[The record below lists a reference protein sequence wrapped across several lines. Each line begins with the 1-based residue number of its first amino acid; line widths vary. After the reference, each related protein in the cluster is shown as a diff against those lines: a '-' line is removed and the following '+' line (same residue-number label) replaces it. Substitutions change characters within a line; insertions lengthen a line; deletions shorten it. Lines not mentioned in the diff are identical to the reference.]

1 MLPAAASFKRQG
13 ANRGA
18 LSAFLVTTP
27 ESGVDSIA
35 ITYALLDPIM
45 TVVRPLAALVTGVTA
60 GVVENR
66 LHDPDAPGER
76 LSPARPIPLVPSAP
90 AAAARPI
97 PLASAASSP
106 IAGPT
111 PPAAADP
118 PPATRSLR
126 RLGEGLRYALV
137 DVWGDIV
144 VWFCAGLLLAG
155 LITAYLPEDFS
166 NLVLGGGL
174 VSMLTML
181 VVGMP
186 VYICATASTPI
197 AAALLLKGASPG
209 AVLVFLLAGPAT
221 NMTSLSVLFQ
231 VLGKMG
237 TLRYLLVVAIV
248 SVLFGLG
255 LDKLYQLIDI
265 EPRAVIGEA
274 RELLP
279 FWLKLGS
286 AAFLI
291 VLSAWHVWRFARRRR
306 NEGAGGRAISGF
318 PLPVDGADHCNDPRH
333 TRSGEQC
340 RDECCRQA

>member
-1 MLPAAASFKRQG
+1 
-13 ANRGA
+13 
-18 LSAFLVTTP
+18 
-27 ESGVDSIA
+27 
-35 ITYALLDPIM
+35 
-45 TVVRPLAALVTGVTA
+45 
-60 GVVENR
+60 
-66 LHDPDAPGER
+66 
-76 LSPARPIPLVPSAP
+76 
-90 AAAARPI
+90 
-97 PLASAASSP
+97 
-106 IAGPT
+106 
-111 PPAAADP
+111 
-118 PPATRSLR
+118 
-126 RLGEGLRYALV
+126 LGEGLRYALV

-174 VSMLTML
+174 VSMLAML
-181 VVGMP
+181 AVGMP
-186 VYICATASTPI
+186 IYICATASTPI

-221 NMTSLSVLFQ
+221 NMTSLSVLVQ

-255 LDKLYQLIDI
+255 LDKLYPLLGI

-279 FWLKLGS
+279 VWLKIGS
-286 AAFLI
+286 ATFLL
-291 VLSAWHVWRFARRRR
+291 VLSAWHLYRYMRRRSER
-306 NEGAGGRAISGF
+306 QTGPRVCGF
-318 PLPVDGADHCNDPRH
+318 PQSAEGVDRHQAPRH
-333 TRSGEQC
+333 TLPGETC

>member
-45 TVVRPLAALVTGVTA
+45 TVMRPLAAFVTGVTA
-60 GVVENR
+60 GLVENR
-66 LHDPDAPGER
+66 LHDPDAAGRQP
-76 LSPARPIPLVPSAP
+76 SPL
-90 AAAARPI
+90 
-97 PLASAASSP
+97 PLASAPPLA
-106 IAGPT
+106 AGKILPAET
-111 PPAAADP
+111 ESPPAS
-118 PPATRSLR
+118 RVLR

-174 VSMLTML
+174 VSMLAML
-181 VVGMP
+181 AIGMP
-186 VYICATASTPI
+186 IYICATASTPI

-221 NMTSLSVLFQ
+221 NMTSLSVLVQ

-255 LDKLYQLIDI
+255 LDKLYPLLGI

-274 RELLP
+274 RELVP
-279 FWLKLGS
+279 VWLKIGS
-286 AAFLI
+286 ATFLM
-291 VLSAWHVWRFARRRR
+291 VLTAWHLYRFVRHRRSEQPAGKAVCGFPQSV
-306 NEGAGGRAISGF
+306 EGADRHRATHHRS
-318 PLPVDGADHCNDPRH
+318 
-333 TRSGEQC
+333 SGEPC
-340 RDECCRQA
+340 HDDCCRQA

>member
-76 LSPARPIPLVPSAP
+76 LSPARPIPLAPSA
-90 AAAARPI
+90 
-97 PLASAASSP
+97 
-106 IAGPT
+106 
-111 PPAAADP
+111 PPAAAGQI
-118 PPATRSLR
+118 PPATAGPSPATRPLR

>member
-1 MLPAAASFKRQG
+1 VLPAAASFKRQG

-45 TVVRPLAALVTGVTA
+45 TVMRPLAAFVTGVTA
-60 GVVENR
+60 GLVENR
-66 LHDPDAPGER
+66 LHDPDAAGRQP
-76 LSPARPIPLVPSAP
+76 SPL
-90 AAAARPI
+90 
-97 PLASAASSP
+97 PLASAPS
-106 IAGPT
+106 
-111 PPAAADP
+111 PAAGKILPAATESP
-118 PPATRSLR
+118 PESRALR

-174 VSMLTML
+174 VSMLAML
-181 VVGMP
+181 AVGMP
-186 VYICATASTPI
+186 IYICATASTPI

-221 NMTSLSVLFQ
+221 NMTSLSVLVQ

-255 LDKLYQLIDI
+255 LDKLYPLLGI

-274 RELLP
+274 RELVP
-279 FWLKLGS
+279 VWLKIGS
-286 AAFLI
+286 ATFLM
-291 VLSAWHVWRFARRRR
+291 VLTAWHLYRFVRHRRSERPAGTAVCGFPQPA
-306 NEGAGGRAISGF
+306 EGADRSRATHHRS
-318 PLPVDGADHCNDPRH
+318 
-333 TRSGEQC
+333 SGEPC
-340 RDECCRQA
+340 RDDCCRQA

>member
-35 ITYALLDPIM
+35 ITYVLLDPIM

-66 LHDPDAPGER
+66 LHDPDAPAER
-76 LSPARPIPLVPSAP
+76 LSPARPIPPAP
-90 AAAARPI
+90 
-97 PLASAASSP
+97 AASSP
-106 IAGPT
+106 VAGQ
-111 PPAAADP
+111 
-118 PPATRSLR
+118 LR

-279 FWLKLGS
+279 YWLKIGS

-306 NEGAGGRAISGF
+306 NEGAGGQAISGF
-318 PLPVDGADHCNDPRH
+318 PLPVDGADHHNDPHH
-333 TRSGEQC
+333 TRSGERC
-340 RDECCRQA
+340 RDECCRQT

>member
-1 MLPAAASFKRQG
+1 VLPAAASFKRQG

-66 LHDPDAPGER
+66 LHDPDAPAER
-76 LSPARPIPLVPSAP
+76 LSPARPIPSAP
-90 AAAARPI
+90 AA
-97 PLASAASSP
+97 SP
-106 IAGPT
+106 PVAGPI

-306 NEGAGGRAISGF
+306 NEGAGGQAISGV
-318 PLPVDGADHCNDPRH
+318 PLPVDGADHRNDPHH
-333 TRSGEQC
+333 TRSGERC
-340 RDECCRQA
+340 RDECCRQT

>member
-1 MLPAAASFKRQG
+1 MLPAAASFKRHG

-27 ESGVDSIA
+27 ESGVDSMA

-60 GVVENR
+60 GVLENR
-66 LHDPDAPGER
+66 LHDPDAPGGR
-76 LSPARPIPLVPSAP
+76 PPPSPVIPLVSAGATPSV
-90 AAAARPI
+90 RPPGRVI
-97 PLASAASSP
+97 
-106 IAGPT
+106 
-111 PPAAADP
+111 
-118 PPATRSLR
+118 
-126 RLGEGLRYALV
+126 EGLRYALV

-144 VWFCAGLLLAG
+144 VWFTAGLLLAG
-155 LITAYLPEDFS
+155 LITAYLPEDLS

-174 VSMLTML
+174 MSMLTML
-181 VVGMP
+181 AVGMP
-186 VYICATASTPI
+186 IYICATASTPI

-221 NMTSLSVLFQ
+221 NLTSLSVLVQ

-255 LDKLYQLIDI
+255 LDKFYELLAI

-279 FWLKLGS
+279 LGVKIGS

-291 VLSAWHVWRFARRRR
+291 GLSAWHLWHYLRRRR
-306 NEGAGGRAISGF
+306 DKSKSGPAVCGF
-318 PLPVDGADHCNDPRH
+318 PQPAAVVIGCKDRRH
-333 TRSGEQC
+333 QQSEKKRQ
-340 RDECCRQA
+340 DDCCRQA